1 LNRHHRFNSVLH
13 AKLQQA
19 NAGGSIGKRGFGT
32 DDEWNEWEGRKKRFG
47 GETPTDA
54 IRILPWHRPRPRLDR
69 QAHIYR
75 RSTAALA

>member
-32 DDEWNEWEGRKKRFG
+32 DDEWNE
-47 GETPTDA
+47 
-54 IRILPWHRPRPRLDR
+54 
-69 QAHIYR
+69 
-75 RSTAALA
+75 